1 MRNDQFTTEEAG
13 TWFIILAVVFLTLG
27 AYVQS
32 RELISGLLITEFGII
47 ALPSFIYA
55 VVKRKDLKKIYRF
68 NKIPVSAIFKIVGI
82 AALMLPVIA
91 VANLIT
97 LFFIELLGTSL
108 PSSVPTASSGLEYM
122 LLFAVIAGSAG
133 ICEEIFFRGVILN
146 AYESELGRKWGA
158 IFSGVLFGLFHFNP
172 QNLFGPIL
180 LGILF
185 AYLVQVTGSIW
196 AGIIAHTANNGIAV
210 TAGYLINLSA
220 PTTVAE
226 SDMAFSSPAT
236 ILGVAIFY
244 LILAVLCFM
253 GLKALLKN
261 LDRQFQYRF
270 KPEPD
275 ASFDV
280 IPEPSSIYEEYKTH
294 TKIKLNIKL
303 LSPIYVSTVLYGL
316 IIYLAYF

>member
-1 MRNDQFTTEEAG
+1 
-13 TWFIILAVVFLTLG
+13 
-27 AYVQS
+27 
-32 RELISGLLITEFGII
+32 
-47 ALPSFIYA
+47 
-55 VVKRKDLKKIYRF
+55 
-68 NKIPVSAIFKIVGI
+68 
-82 AALMLPVIA
+82 ML
-91 VANLIT
+91 
-97 LFFIELLGTSL
+97 FR
-108 PSSVPTASSGLEYM
+108 SVPTASSGLEYM

-275 ASFDV
+275 RS
-280 IPEPSSIYEEYKTH
+280 EERR
-294 TKIKLNIKL
+294 
-303 LSPIYVSTVLYGL
+303 VG
-316 IIYLAYF
+316 